1 MSLTF
6 FLRRLSFSFVALG
19 GLMVLVFVLVRLT
32 GSPVDL
38 FLPLDAN
45 DAMRRALAVRLGLE
59 DPIYV
64 QFARWLADIS
74 RLDLGM
80 SLWHSRPAADVVFQA
95 LPQTLLLGAVV
106 LGLGSLAAIV
116 VGALAAFRPYGAFD
130 RIASAASLMGAS
142 IPDFWIG
149 LMGILVFSVSLGW
162 LPTSGYGSPSYW
174 VLPVATL
181 FFRPFGVLVQIVR
194 GAMIAALNAPYIR
207 TARAKGAANRR
218 VIFIHA
224 LRNALLPMIT
234 VAGDLAVQL
243 AGGVTVIE
251 TVFGWP
257 GIGKL
262 MIDAI
267 LQRDFAVLQAG
278 ILAVAVVIFAINIA
292 IDFAYAAIDPRV
304 RIDK

>member
-224 LRNALLPMIT
+224 LRNALMPMIT